1 MDLKRFLIKN
11 WDPGKIKK
19 NDLIIIILAGIL
31 LMIIVIPF
39 GSKAEKE
46 EKDNKIPGKESETG
60 QKEYVARLEQ
70 QLEDMLVKMDGVGR
84 VKVMITVEDDGKQIL
99 DKNTKKDEK
108 GYEQETVI
116 YDENKNTLPYVTN
129 KNTPVIKGVMVVAEG
144 GGDTAVQNNISE
156 AIMALFDIEL
166 HKIKIVKMSMQED

>member
-46 EKDNKIPGKESETG
+46 EKDNK
-60 QKEYVARLEQ
+60 
-70 QLEDMLVKMDGVGR
+70 
-84 VKVMITVEDDGKQIL
+84 
-99 DKNTKKDEK
+99 
-108 GYEQETVI
+108 
-116 YDENKNTLPYVTN
+116 TL
-129 KNTPVIKGVMVVAEG
+129 G
-144 GGDTAVQNNISE
+144 
-156 AIMALFDIEL
+156 
-166 HKIKIVKMSMQED
+166 

>member
-46 EKDNKIPGKESETG
+46 EKDNKTLGKESETG

-116 YDENKNTLPYVTN
+116 YDENKNT
-129 KNTPVIKGVMVVAEG
+129 PVIKGVMVVAEG